1 MVRSNGEDVLT
12 PRDLGIGRLFESV
25 RDAVIVAD
33 AGSGGIVLWNPAA
46 EEIFGYT
53 AAEALG
59 MGVEDLVPDR
69 LRARHRA
76 GMAGYR
82 DTGRGR

>member
-1 MVRSNGEDVLT
+1 MLPNEGEVLA

-25 RDAVIVAD
+25 RDAVIVTD
-33 AGSGGIVLWNPAA
+33 ANTGRMVLWNPAA
-46 EEIFGYT
+46 EEIFGYPT
-53 AAEALG
+53 AEALG
-59 MGVEDLVPDR
+59 MSVEDLVPEH

-82 DTGRGR
+82 DTGHGR